1 MLLFPTNSRGTS
13 NGGFMLKR
21 SRSGSS
27 LIWKTASFWMLIC
40 VCIFPIST
48 LHGQPVLPGNPPF
61 YQNQN
66 SDKLIVFIHGVNGD
80 PRDTWTYKDADPNF
94 FWPQQLAKDPS
105 FQNADVLSFGYRYP
119 RLKPGFFGFAAAWRH
134 YSS

>member
-1 MLLFPTNSRGTS
+1 
-13 NGGFMLKR
+13 MLKR

-27 LIWKTASFWMLIC
+27 LIWKAASLWILIC
-40 VCIFPIST
+40 VCISPVST

-61 YQNQN
+61 FQNQN

-94 FWPQQLAKDPS
+94 FWPQQLANDPS
-105 FQNADVLSFGYRYP
+105 FHNADVLSFGYASECGPTFNIREIAES
-119 RLKPGFFGFAAAWRH
+119 LELSLNQLLGFCPKV
-134 YSS
+134 S